1 MRKESIRLTA
11 SQLTVDGKP
20 VLKGL
25 TAKLGTGAFTYA
37 YKVSKLNRVVSE
49 YSTCTVNP
57 LDDKVVLLA
66 SCCPIKELY
75 SLGWL
80 PEGFDLVPEGD
91 EKTQVALCQQVAFP
105 YCEEMC
111 CFDDGNYR
119 LYAMPVYEK
128 FSKATVRPKQ
138 WEFYRLLRS
147 LLDTCKTNKV
157 QDIITLIRK
166 GGPLVDWMSSSF
178 NEGLEDWLCDALGVT
193 LNYGDDIRMEVSPRN
208 LAVDEYGRLILLDV
222 FYSYNRLQK
231 VRTY

>member
-11 SQLTVDGKP
+11 SQLTVYGKP

-25 TAKLGTGAFTYA
+25 TAKLGTGAFTHA
-37 YKVSKLNRVVSE
+37 YKVDKLNRVVSE
-49 YSTCTVNP
+49 YSTCMVNL
-57 LDDKVVLLA
+57 LDDEVALLA

-91 EKTQVALCQQVAFP
+91 EKTEVAFP
-105 YCEEMC
+105 YCEKLN
-111 CFDDGNYR
+111 CFDDGNYQ
-119 LYAMPVYEK
+119 LYVMPVYEK
-128 FSKATVRPKQ
+128 FNKASVSPKQ
-138 WEFYRLLRS
+138 WEFYRLLRT

-157 QDIITLIRK
+157 QDVITLIRK
-166 GGPLVDWMSSSF
+166 GGLLVDWMFSSF
-178 NEGLEDWLCDALGVT
+178 NEELEDWLCDALETT

-222 FYSYNRLQK
+222 FYSHNRLQQ
-231 VRTY
+231 VRHY

>member
-25 TAKLGTGAFTYA
+25 TAKLGTGAFTHA
-37 YKVSKLNRVVSE
+37 YKVDKLNRVVSE
-49 YSTCTVNP
+49 YSTCMVNL
-57 LDDKVVLLA
+57 LDDEVALLA

-80 PEGFDLVPEGD
+80 PEGFDLVVNGD
-91 EKTQVALCQQVAFP
+91 EKTQVAFP
-105 YCEEMC
+105 YCEKVD
-111 CFDDGNYR
+111 CFDDGNYQ
-119 LYAMPVYEK
+119 LYVMPVYGK
-128 FSKATVRPKQ
+128 FNKATVSPKQ

-157 QDIITLIRK
+157 QDVIALIRK
-166 GGPLVDWMSSSF
+166 GGLLVDWMFSSF
-178 NEGLEDWLCDALGVT
+178 NEELEDWLCDALETT

-222 FYSYNRLQK
+222 FYSCNRLQK

>member
-25 TAKLGTGAFTYA
+25 TAKLGTGMFTHA
-37 YKVSKLNRVVSE
+37 YKVSKLNSVVSE
-49 YSTCTVNP
+49 YSTCMVNL
-57 LDDKVVLLA
+57 LDDEVALLA

-91 EKTQVALCQQVAFP
+91 EKTEVAFP
-105 YCEEMC
+105 YCEKLN
-111 CFDDGNYR
+111 CFDDGNYQ
-119 LYAMPVYEK
+119 LYVMSVYEK
-128 FSKATVRPKQ
+128 FNKASVSPKQ
-138 WEFYRLLRS
+138 WEFYRLLRT

-157 QDIITLIRK
+157 QDVITLIRK
-166 GGPLVDWMSSSF
+166 GGLLVDWMFSSF
-178 NEGLEDWLCDALGVT
+178 NEELEDWLCDALETT

-208 LAVDEYGRLILLDV
+208 LAVDEFGRLILLDV
-222 FYSYNRLQK
+222 FYSCNQLQK